1 MRRPL
6 FALLPLSC
14 ISLACVAASPDARE
28 VRSAWSPVPAS
39 SNTASMTATMPTAS
53 VRALVEDPSVANNG
67 ARGLGALELS
77 IWNDPAFRRQFT
89 ESYAAETEIEPKL
102 SITEREPMQKILELM
117 SANELE
123 KAADLVQD
131 QRSGAASPVFDFTLA
146 NIRFQQ
152 DRFDVAAQAYETAVE
167 KFPKFRRAWR
177 NLALI
182 YVRLADHAGAAR
194 SFVRVIELGG
204 GDAATYGL
212 LAYSYSNLDDHLAA
226 ESGYRMASMLD
237 PHTMDWKLGLA
248 RSFFKQKRYA
258 DAAALCDGMIQEH
271 IDRADLWLLQAN
283 AYIGLGQPR
292 KAAENYEIVDRMGR
306 STADTLNNLADIY
319 VNEEL
324 FDTAVSTFQRAM
336 AKDANGKPV
345 RALRAAKVL
354 SARGAT
360 AETRR
365 LVEAIEATHAATLE
379 EAEKKDLLK
388 LRARMAVAEGAGEE
402 EARVLEEIV
411 ALDPLDGEALVLLG
425 QHYGRSGDVERAIFY
440 FERASSMEAFE
451 ADAKVRQAQLLVSK
465 GRYGEALPLLRRAQ
479 TVQPR
484 ENVQQYLDQVERIA
498 QARQ

>member
-1 MRRPL
+1 MSRPL
-6 FALLPLSC
+6 LALLPLACLS
-14 ISLACVAASPDARE
+14 IACVAQRPATNDLRPAWSASPGATTAMPRAPVEPLREDAN
-28 VRSAWSPVPAS
+28 ASPSKSPGE
-39 SNTASMTATMPTAS
+39 M
-53 VRALVEDPSVANNG
+53 
-67 ARGLGALELS
+67 GALELS

-89 ESYAAETEIEPKL
+89 ESYAAETDIEPKL
-102 SITEREPMQKILELM
+102 TIPEREPMQKILEAM
-117 SANELE
+117 SANQME
-123 KAADLVQD
+123 KAADLVQK
-131 QRSGAASPVFDFTLA
+131 QRSGASSAVFDFTYA

-152 DRFDVAAQAYETAVE
+152 DRFEDAAKAYETAVE

-182 YVRLADHAGAAR
+182 YVRLGDHAGAAR

-212 LAYSYSNLDDHLAA
+212 LAYSYSNLEDHLAA
-226 ESGYRMASMLD
+226 ESGYRMAAMLD
-237 PHTMDWKLGLA
+237 PQTMDWKLGLA
-248 RSFFKQKRYA
+248 RSFFKQRRYA
-258 DAAALCDGMIQEH
+258 DAAALCDGLIQSNV
-271 IDRADLWLLQAN
+271 DRADLWLLQAN
-283 AYIGLGQPR
+283 AYIGLGQPA
-292 KAAENYEIVDRMGR
+292 KAAENYEIVDRMGH
-306 STADTLNNLADIY
+306 STTETLDNLADIY

-324 FDTAVSTFQRAM
+324 FDLAVSTFERSM
-336 AKDANGKPV
+336 AKAPDTKPS
-345 RALRAAKVL
+345 RALRAARVL
-354 SARGAT
+354 SSRGAT

-365 LVEAIEATHAATLE
+365 LVEAIESTHGATLD

-388 LRARMAVAEGAGEE
+388 LRARLAVAEGAGEE

-425 QHYGRSGDVERAIFY
+425 QHYGRAGDVEKAIFY

-484 ENVQQYLDQVERIA
+484 ENVQQYLDQVERMA
-498 QARQ
+498 QSRQ